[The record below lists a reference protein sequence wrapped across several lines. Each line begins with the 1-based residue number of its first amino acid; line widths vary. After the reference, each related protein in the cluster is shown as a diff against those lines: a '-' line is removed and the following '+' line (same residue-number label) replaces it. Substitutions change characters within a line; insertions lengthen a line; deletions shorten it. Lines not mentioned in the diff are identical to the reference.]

1 MKWTPKIEVKEGGIW
16 RTLPLDAFMGTI
28 EVDRSKGE
36 ATLGD
41 ITVARSAAPVN
52 PASWFLTPV
61 RVSYIT
67 PDGTFKLFEGQLRGS
82 QQAPLQG
89 VISYSC
95 ASMTKDVIV
104 NSDAVFKQL
113 EAGVPWS
120 TTVFGERAPLSRLE
134 QFEKL
139 LNSSNY
145 FIGSTGLVSL
155 DTLIKFHKKLGDP
168 LNPNT
173 SYTAFHTADDVIA
186 KDSPGGT
193 VSEPFAVRFSE
204 PKLSAPALATSETVI
219 PADVI
224 ALAPVNRITC
234 RVVHRFKRLVQE
246 RFGYYY
252 LGGNVITDHLEV
264 GANWLTL
271 EALESAMDATQMAT
285 VYKAYTH
292 PALIGSD
299 ITNPGI
305 GVSPSVQGALVQTF
319 DIAVARRY
327 IQDCEYVYEREV
339 RCDESIR
346 RFGETRETLEVSV
359 SDDTDWSGWGDRT
372 LAPSFKITGVME
384 VRDEAQFSALGI
396 KSKATRQ
403 EALRAIAVLVAQA
416 NRKIKIAHAASL
428 TNEIGSSTLIST
440 SYKVLLTSAS
450 ALLDVGNDVAVQ
462 TSIWTVSGVVS
473 GTVATM
479 SPDGS
484 AQLSLT
490 LTTNI
495 APPISGVAPV
505 IPLNS
510 ITPLPAAVGF
520 NGNLI
525 TATTFTRA

>member
-1 MKWTPKIEVKEGGIW
+1 MKWTPKIEVNEGGIW
-16 RTLPLDAFMGTI
+16 RTLPMDAFMGTV
-28 EVDRSKGE
+28 EVDRSRGE

-41 ITVARSAAPVN
+41 ITVARSAAPAN

-82 QQAPLQG
+82 QQSPLQG
-89 VISYSC
+89 VITYSC
-95 ASMTKDVIV
+95 ASMTKDVVV

-113 EAGVPWS
+113 EAAVPWS
-120 TTVFGERAPLSRLE
+120 TIVFGERAPLSRRE

-139 LNSSNY
+139 LNASNY
-145 FIGSTGLVSL
+145 FVGSAGLVTL
-155 DTLIKFHKKLGDP
+155 DTLVKFHKKLGEP
-168 LNPNT
+168 LNPVL

-186 KDSPGGT
+186 KDSPGGDI
-193 VSEPFAVRFSE
+193 SEPFTINFSE
-204 PKLSAPALATSETVI
+204 PKLSAPAIGTSETVV
-219 PADVI
+219 PADVV

-252 LGGNVITDHLEV
+252 YGGNVITDHLEV
-264 GANWLTL
+264 AANWLTL
-271 EALESAMDATQMAT
+271 EALESAMAGTQMAT

-292 PALIGSD
+292 PPLIGSD

-305 GVSPSVQGALVQTF
+305 GVHPSVQGALVQTF
-319 DIAVARRY
+319 DVAVARRY

-346 RFGETRETLEVSV
+346 RFGETKETMEVSV
-359 SDDTDWSGWGDRT
+359 SDSTDWSGWNART
-372 LAPSFKITGVME
+372 IAPNFNVSGVME
-384 VRDEAQFSALGI
+384 VRDEAHFSALGV
-396 KSKATRQ
+396 KSTSTRQ
-403 EALRAIAVLVAQA
+403 EALRAITALVAQA
-416 NRKIKIAHAASL
+416 SRKIKVAHAASL

-440 SYKVLLTSAS
+440 EYKVLLTSDS
-450 ALLDVGNDVAVQ
+450 ALLDVGNSVAVQ

-473 GTVATM
+473 STVATM

-484 AQLSLT
+484 AHLALT

-495 APPISGVAPV
+495 APAATGVAPP

-510 ITPLPAAVGF
+510 VTPLTAAVGF

-525 TATTFTRA
+525 TSTTFTRA